1 MRDLR
6 AMIAASVLG
15 FAAMTGGAAAETV
28 LNYAWNKNVGP
39 LNPHMYSPSELIG
52 QAMVY
57 EPLVKY
63 QDGGTVI
70 PWLAESWTVSDD
82 GKVYEFTLR
91 PGVTFSDGTPFDAAA
106 VMANV
111 DALMANRERH
121 GWLEM
126 FQQFDTIEATGPM
139 TVRFTLKSAYY
150 PFLQD
155 LALVRPFRFMSPTGM
170 EDGHQTKDGVK
181 APIGTGPWVLD
192 EIRMGEYDIF
202 RANTH
207 YWGGKPGYDTI
218 RFKVLPDANT
228 RALALESGEV
238 DLIAGTG
245 GQLTP
250 DAFGRLRDGGQF
262 GTAVSQPYSTR
273 MITMHSGHGPTAD
286 LAVRRAINTAIDR
299 DLIVEQVLYGQEP
312 RADTLFS
319 PNLPYTDIGVTPWAY
334 DPAAAAAMLDEA
346 GWVLDGHQRVKD
358 GAPLAID
365 LYFTADDPD
374 EKAISEVIQA
384 ELADIGIKLNII
396 GEEKSAIYA
405 RQKDGTFGM
414 IYADTYGP
422 PYDPHSFS
430 SSMRRPSHADYAA
443 QSGLPMKA
451 QIDSRIGAALTST
464 DETQRAEDWKYVLTT
479 LHEQAVYLPI
489 SYKTAIMAHAPS
501 VGGAAFGATIH
512 EFPFE
517 KLHPEGK

>member
-6 AMIAASVLG
+6 TMLAASVLG
-15 FAAMTGGAAAETV
+15 LAVLTGGAAAETV

-39 LNPHMYSPSELIG
+39 LNPHLYSPSELVG

-63 QDGGTVI
+63 QDGGKVI
-70 PWLAESWTVSDD
+70 PWLAESWTVSPD
-82 GKVYEFTLR
+82 GKVYEFKLR
-91 PGVTFSDGTPFDAAA
+91 PGVTFSDGTPFDSAA

-111 DALMANRERH
+111 DALLANRERH
-121 GWLEM
+121 EWLEM
-126 FQQFDTIEATGPM
+126 FKQFDKIEASGPM

-170 EDGHQTKDGVK
+170 QDGQTKDGIK
-181 APIGTGPWVLD
+181 APIGTGPWVLA
-192 EIRMGEYDIF
+192 EIHQGEYDIF

-207 YWGGKPGYDTI
+207 YWGEKPGYDTL

-250 DAFGRLRDGGQF
+250 DAFGRLAQDDRF
-262 GTAVSQPYSTR
+262 ATAVSQPYSTR
-273 MITMHSGHGPTAD
+273 MITMHSGKGPTAD

-299 DLIVEQVLYGQEP
+299 DLIVEQVLYGHEP

-319 PNLPYTDIGVTPWAY
+319 PNLPYTDIGVAPWPH
-334 DPAAAAAMLDEA
+334 DPKAAAAMLDAA
-346 GWVLDGHQRVKD
+346 GWKSDGAGRSKD
-358 GAPLAID
+358 GQALAID
-365 LYFTADDPD
+365 LYFTADDPE

-384 ELADIGIKLNII
+384 ELAEIGITLNII

-451 QIDSRIGAALTST
+451 QIDEKIGAALTST
-464 DETQRAEDWKYVLTT
+464 DEAARAEDWKYVLTT

-489 SYKTAIMAHAPS
+489 SYKTAIMAHAPGVS
-501 VGGAAFGATIH
+501 GAEFGATIH

-517 KLHPEGK
+517 KLHPKGN